1 MKSILILLHCESN
14 TGYAIGPLERTFYD
28 MAVNLCDQDSSRIH
42 FAYPSMRRG
51 PSPTLPVEF
60 NQYTIIDA
68 KSADSDHGLAAERYL
83 REHDVDTVFG
93 FDQPVHRPIY
103 KHFRRGGMRHFV
115 SYWGAPMS
123 SMNNWAVRFV
133 KRMEVMCRSDGPDHY
148 IFESRG
154 MGELA
159 IKGRGIP
166 ARRVSIVPLG
176 IDSHRYRPDA
186 ADARY
191 VYECMG
197 VPTSRR
203 IFFYS
208 GHMEPRKGV
217 AVIMKAANRLSESRE
232 QDDWH
237 VLLCGNKG
245 DESQQYE
252 RMLSERARQRVTFGG
267 YRSDLEALCRG
278 CYAAMIMSTGWDS
291 FPRSGLE
298 VQATGLPLLVS
309 SLTGINESVR
319 DGETGLVLRAG
330 DAEALAYAM
339 NRLLDDRAWRDQL
352 SRQARLRIENEFTI
366 SKQLSGLTE
375 VVRRVVSQKS
385 PLAASGI

>member
-28 MAVNLCDQDSSRIH
+28 MAVNLCAGDTSRIH
-42 FAYPSMRRG
+42 FAYPSMSKG
-51 PSPTLPVEF
+51 PSSTLPAEF
-60 NQYTIIDA
+60 RQYAIIDTKRTDA
-68 KSADSDHGLAAERYL
+68 EHGLAAERYI
-83 REHDVDTVFG
+83 RDHGIDTVFG
-93 FDQPVHRPIY
+93 FDQPVHLPIY
-103 KHFRRGGMRHFV
+103 KHFRRGGVRNFI

-123 SMNNWAVRFV
+123 SLNNWAIRLV
-133 KRMEVMCRSDGPDHY
+133 KRIGVRLRVQGPDHY

-176 IDSHRYRPDA
+176 IDINRFRPDP
-186 ADARY
+186 ADAHY
-191 VYECMG
+191 VYEQMG
-197 VPTSRR
+197 IPQQRR

-217 AVIMKAANRLSESRE
+217 AVIMGAANRLSESRE

-237 VLLCGNKG
+237 IVLCGNKG
-245 DESQQYE
+245 DESRQYE
-252 RMLSERARQRVTFGG
+252 QMLAAAARTRVTFAG
-267 YRSDLEALCRG
+267 YRSDLEILCRG

-291 FPRSGLE
+291 FPRTGME
-298 VQATGLPLLVS
+298 VQASGLPLIVS
-309 SLTGINESVR
+309 DLRGITESVR
-319 DGETGLVLRAG
+319 DGVTGLILKTG
-330 DAEALAYAM
+330 DADALARAM
-339 NRLLDDRAWRDQL
+339 NRLLDDGAWRDQL

-366 SKQLSGLTE
+366 EKQLFALTA
-375 VVRRVVSQKS
+375 VVRRV
-385 PLAASGI
+385 AS